1 MDKKES
7 HSKVRDLFYSQLKV
21 QEYLGGNQLTAIQA
35 QAVFSY
41 HTRMVQYSEN
51 YQNNSG
57 HSPCP
62 LCLSHL
68 DSQSFSFSCPEIKNN
83 VNIRGKYADLFN
95 DRITTDLADTLLEID
110 RFKLEHENS
119 RMIQE

>member
-1 MDKKES
+1 MENKES
-7 HSKVRDLFYSQLKV
+7 HSKVKDLFYSQLKV

-41 HTRMVQYSEN
+41 RTRMAQYSEN

-83 VNIRGKYADLFN
+83 VNIRGKYTDLFN